1 MESWDECEKQ
11 IHMPVEKNYFT
22 YEDDMKILNKN
33 MENKKVNKFSYLS
46 EDDEKRTTQRFK

>member
-1 MESWDECEKQ
+1 
-11 IHMPVEKNYFT
+11 MPVEKNYFT

-46 EDDEKRTTQRFK
+46 EDDKKRTTQRFK